1 MPVFSVN
8 MEHSVESC
16 PLFNAEVMRKF
27 KEAVG
32 KREDAARKHMVK
44 VLSAWS
50 SVLDH
55 LIFWIVEA
63 PSQRAVEEYFIE
75 IGFAFWNKLEIRQV
89 RLVENIIKSIEKS

>member
-1 MPVFSVN
+1 MSVFSVN

-16 PLFNAEVMRKF
+16 PLFNVEVMKSF
-27 KEAVG
+27 KAVVSRREEAA
-32 KREDAARKHMVK
+32 KKHMVR

-63 PSQRAVEEYFIE
+63 PSQKAVEDYFTE

-89 RLVENIIKSIEKS
+89 RLVENIIKTIEKS